1 MKNIKWD
8 DTKEY
13 TLEELQE
20 VRSEIHSV
28 LKTIRKKIEELKI
41 RKYNFEGKYV
51 YSDVY
56 GYMYVTWQSCDSDID
71 NPESQVMYFKGLCY
85 NSNLGPCRGDSWM
98 SYDALGEWRIPL
110 ELFISSVEDGRFK
123 EITKEEFMEPFI
135 NNCRNLENE
144 FLTWVENIEKI

>member
-41 RKYNFEGKYV
+41 LRKYEAK
-51 YSDVY
+51 
-56 GYMYVTWQSCDSDID
+56 
-71 NPESQVMYFKGLCY
+71 
-85 NSNLGPCRGDSWM
+85 
-98 SYDALGEWRIPL
+98 
-110 ELFISSVEDGRFK
+110 
-123 EITKEEFMEPFI
+123 
-135 NNCRNLENE
+135 
-144 FLTWVENIEKI
+144 NIQT

>member
-41 RKYNFEGKYV
+41 RKYNFEGKYA

-71 NPESQVMYFKGLCY
+71 NPESQMMYFKGLCH

-110 ELFISSVEDGRFK
+110 DVFISSVEDGRFK

-144 FLTWVENIEKI
+144 FRTWVENTEKI